1 MRGDYVPVAQEDEL
15 APGQMKRVVVEGRKL
30 LLCRTDAAW
39 YCVDELCSH
48 EDYSLYFGCIKGRS
62 IKCSL
67 HGSYFDLAT
76 GQPLNEPAD
85 RPIGCYPVRL
95 EAGQVW
101 VGPAP
106 DPGNECPQGRAAPD
120 PPPEGVQENEVSV

>member
-1 MRGDYVPVAQEDEL
+1 MSGDYVPVAREDEL
-15 APGQMKRVVVEGRKL
+15 TPGQMKRVKVGSRNL
-30 LLCRTDAAW
+30 LLCRTDDGW

-76 GQPLNEPAD
+76 GRPLNEPAD
-85 RPIGCYPVRL
+85 CPIGTYPLRV
-95 EAGQVW
+95 EAGQIW
-101 VGPAP
+101 VGP
-106 DPGNECPQGRAAPD
+106 DPNPATGVIAAA
-120 PPPEGVQENEVSV
+120 